1 MVKKTVHA
9 DYQWVDISKGIA
21 ICLMVVG
28 HSSLPSV
35 INRWIFSFHM
45 PFFFFI
51 SALLTNY
58 DKYGVWEFFKRKSK
72 ALLIPFI
79 IYSVVNIVI
88 LPYVLNVSHSEYAL
102 MVIKTGW
109 GGIALWFVPVF
120 FLSLMICKLTPPRF
134 LFICA
139 LSLLTI
145 GSLFSIFRIDL
156 PWTLSSVPFGAAIML
171 FTRYFK
177 DTIFQWI
184 NQLNDFGWLI
194 VIISGMG
201 VSLFI
206 SHFFRLDMACNGITP
221 TVPIMTGIIA
231 GISVCVGAANIMIKW
246 GGKSQSIIS
255 SIGRNTYEIMALSQV
270 AIMSTSVFIPDLP
283 VVRYCIMV
291 VVLLVAV
298 YLRKLIESCFTKI
311 AAIL

>member
-1 MVKKTVHA
+1 MKTVRSK
-9 DYQWVDISKGIA
+9 YQWADISKGIV
-21 ICLMVVG
+21 ICLMVIG
-28 HSSLPSV
+28 HSSLPTLV
-35 INRWIFSFHM
+35 NRWIYSFHM

-58 DKYGVWEFFKRKSK
+58 DKYNVREFFNRKSK
-72 ALLIPFI
+72 TLLIPFI
-79 IYSVVNIVI
+79 IYSVVNLVI
-88 LPYVLNVSHSEYAL
+88 LPYVMNVSHSEYAL
-102 MVIKTGW
+102 MVLKTGW

-120 FLSLMICKLTPPRF
+120 FLSMMICKLTPTRF
-134 LFICA
+134 LFTCA

-145 GSLFSIFRIDL
+145 GSLLSIFKIEL
-156 PWTLSSVPFGAAIML
+156 PWALSSVPLGAAIMM

-177 DTIFQWI
+177 DAILLWI
-184 NQLNDFGWLI
+184 NHLNNIGWFI
-194 VIISGMG
+194 VIVSGMA

-206 SHFFRLDMACNGITP
+206 SHFFRLDMACNSITP
-221 TVPIMTGIIA
+221 TVPLITGIIA
-231 GISVCVGAANIMIKW
+231 GISVCVGTANIMIKR

-270 AIMSTSVFIPDLP
+270 AIMSTSVFIPDMP

-298 YLRKLIESCFTKI
+298 YLRKLIESCFTKL